1 MRLLLLRI
9 FAVVIA
15 ALVASIIVALW
26 RTGAVAWAVAAGLV
40 CAVGVVAGVRA
51 VARRM

>member
-9 FAVVIA
+9 FVVVIA

-26 RTGAVAWAVAAGLV
+26 RTGAVRPASL
-40 CAVGVVAGVRA
+40 
-51 VARRM
+51 ARRPSERETRHE